1 LAPQMV
7 SVFMTTGG
15 STRQAQGE
23 APILT
28 SGHGWVV
35 LNKPARLASHA
46 GPRGGAS
53 VEDFF
58 PQLSRRKDGPWLAHR
73 LDADTAGCLLI
84 ALRKSVLVAAQ
95 AAFAA
100 GKAGK
105 VYWAVVAGGP
115 AQDGGVIE
123 APLLRVSDKT
133 GWQMVPDAR
142 GDRAV
147 TDWRVLGRAAGMA
160 WLELRPRTGRTH
172 QLRVHCKL
180 LGAPILGDPIYGSSP
195 LAGHSLHLLARE
207 LNLPLTVDTSIAAV
221 APPPD
226 HMTAALTACGW
237 TT

>member
-1 LAPQMV
+1 VLA
-7 SVFMTTGG
+7 
-15 STRQAQGE
+15 E
-23 APILT
+23 
-28 SGHGWVV
+28 GHGWVV
-35 LNKPARLASHA
+35 LNKPAGLASHA

-100 GKAGK
+100 SKAGK

-115 AQDGGVIE
+115 AQDVGVID

-133 GWQMVPDAR
+133 GWRMVADAR
-142 GDRAV
+142 GDRAL
-147 TDWRVLGRAAGMA
+147 TEWRVLGRAAGMT

-172 QLRVHCKL
+172 QLRVHCGL
-180 LGAPILGDPIYGSSP
+180 LGAAILGDPVYGAP
-195 LAGHSLHLLARE
+195 AAGVRRLHLLARE
-207 LNLPLTVDTSIAAV
+207 LNLPLEPAASIAAV

-237 TT
+237 VI